1 MKRCVFLG
9 PSAPL
14 AVVPA
19 GIDSFGPALSGSIY
33 AAVKAGYRIIGLID
47 GMFGNT
53 PSVWHKEILFAIH
66 SGVEVIGGASMG
78 ALRASELWQYG
89 MRGAGRI
96 YRYYRSGAVVDDDEV
111 CVTHAIREMDYSPI
125 SEAMINIRRTLR
137 HLGRNGVLGP
147 DQQHRLCMAMKALH
161 FSERDMEAL
170 ERIAEDLLPAAQV
183 ATFMREFKADYVDV
197 KALDA
202 IAVVDQV
209 AAAARTG
216 GLARPAAAR
225 LDAVDWTGW
234 SEQFERSYLS
244 FDKALDPRER

>member
-19 GIDSFGPALSGSIY
+19 AVDAFGPALSGSIY

-53 PSVWHKEILFAIH
+53 PSVWHKEILFALH

-78 ALRASELWQYG
+78 ALRTSELWQYG
-89 MRGAGRI
+89 MHGAGRI
-96 YRYYRSGAVVDDDEV
+96 YRYYRSGAVTDDDEV

-137 HLGRNGVLGP
+137 RLGRNGVVAP
-147 DQQHRLCMAMKALH
+147 DQEHRVCMAMKALH

-170 ERIAEDLLPAAQV
+170 ERIAEDVLPAAQA

-202 IAVVDQV
+202 MEVVDRV
-209 AAAARTG
+209 AAARTG
-216 GLARPAAAR
+216 GFAAAAAAR
-225 LDAVDWTGW
+225 LDAVDWTSW

>member
-1 MKRCVFLG
+1 M
-9 PSAPL
+9 
-14 AVVPA
+14 
-19 GIDSFGPALSGSIY
+19 
-33 AAVKAGYRIIGLID
+33 
-47 GMFGNT
+47 
-53 PSVWHKEILFAIH
+53 
-66 SGVEVIGGASMG
+66 
-78 ALRASELWQYG
+78 
-89 MRGAGRI
+89 
-96 YRYYRSGAVVDDDEV
+96 

-170 ERIAEDLLPAAQV
+170 ECSAEDLLPAAQV

-209 AAAARTG
+209 AAARTG
-216 GLARPAAAR
+216 GLAPSAAVR